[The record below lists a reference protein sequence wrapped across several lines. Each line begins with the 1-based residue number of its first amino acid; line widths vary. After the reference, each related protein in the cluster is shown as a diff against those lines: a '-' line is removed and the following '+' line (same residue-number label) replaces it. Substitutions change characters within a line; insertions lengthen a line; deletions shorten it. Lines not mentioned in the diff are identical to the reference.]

1 MFDTFVKSQFRNI
14 MSFGKNWGVEIPSRN
29 NLVRNLEILKMGKK
43 KKLHINYIFFVTYV
57 QKNWEESNG

>member
-1 MFDTFVKSQFRNI
+1 

-43 KKLHINYIFFVTYV
+43 KEATH
-57 QKNWEESNG
+57 